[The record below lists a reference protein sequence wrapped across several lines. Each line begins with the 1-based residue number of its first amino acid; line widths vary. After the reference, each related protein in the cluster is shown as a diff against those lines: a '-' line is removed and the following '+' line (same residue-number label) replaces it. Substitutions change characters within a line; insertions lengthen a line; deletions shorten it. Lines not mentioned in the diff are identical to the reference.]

1 MRKKWG
7 LREMNLQERMQQVA
21 SIKENIQQKI
31 SQNYLMQYIDKP
43 YIDEDR
49 IMILIESLSALNL
62 PAASIE
68 RYVTTA
74 MLIQIALDTHD
85 KVNNANEPLKKQ
97 QLTVLAGDYYSG
109 LYYKLLAEVENV
121 PLISSLASGIKL
133 VNEYKI
139 ILYRIE
145 DINLKDY
152 IHTLKKTESTIVSKF
167 IHFFGFNHLSLLSEE
182 ILLLNKLLREKEKAL
197 EGGSSY
203 FFEALKKFIF
213 PTNQD
218 SFHQLSNENKNV
230 LIQTCQKYIKQT
242 KDTIL
247 NVKEQVKLNELMD
260 QRINILL
267 NQES

>member
-1 MRKKWG
+1 
-7 LREMNLQERMQQVA
+7 MNLQERMQQVA

-109 LYYKLLAEVENV
+109 
-121 PLISSLASGIKL
+121 
-133 VNEYKI
+133 
-139 ILYRIE
+139 
-145 DINLKDY
+145 
-152 IHTLKKTESTIVSKF
+152 
-167 IHFFGFNHLSLLSEE
+167 
-182 ILLLNKLLREKEKAL
+182 
-197 EGGSSY
+197 
-203 FFEALKKFIF
+203 
-213 PTNQD
+213 
-218 SFHQLSNENKNV
+218 
-230 LIQTCQKYIKQT
+230 
-242 KDTIL
+242 
-247 NVKEQVKLNELMD
+247 
-260 QRINILL
+260 
-267 NQES
+267 